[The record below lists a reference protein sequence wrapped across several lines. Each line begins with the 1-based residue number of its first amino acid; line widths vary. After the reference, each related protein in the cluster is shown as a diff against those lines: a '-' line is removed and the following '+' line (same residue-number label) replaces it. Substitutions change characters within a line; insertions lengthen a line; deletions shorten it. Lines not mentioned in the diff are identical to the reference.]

1 MHRAIVCLRPGKYL
15 EWVGEWVGGR
25 VGGVVGGA
33 VGSSDGKAGGRVS
46 LVLAPGVDPAR
57 AGIAGLVGERGA
69 GGVELVRIRPGRGL
83 AGVRAF
89 ACPAQRR
96 AMAVYEALR
105 ELDAASPI
113 GEIVVLDEA
122 GEGFFLACARA
133 SGVAFADAA
142 IRCERVVVEE
152 DRHAGDAR
160 TPWTLRD
167 LVVDAMQRHA
177 SAGPAGPAGSA
188 GSAGAAWGERD
199 PGAHDAEEVSV
210 VIPHF
215 NDGAHLEEA
224 VASLEAQT
232 LRPHAIVL
240 VEDGSTDADSLRVV
254 GALERA
260 GRVRV
265 VRQENR
271 GLAAARNTGWRACAT
286 ELVAFLDAD
295 DVVMPGWLASCARAI
310 GRTRAAAA
318 APIVAT
324 FDADPGTITGG
335 WCPVAFDAALLGVM
349 NAGVPGSG
357 AVLRRAALE
366 GVGGFDESMPAYED
380 WALSAAL
387 AARGESLAVVPEAL
401 FRYRQRSGSLIRRTG
416 RPNHDRWRAIIS
428 ARHGGAD
435 DGRVAQALLDEMT
448 RLRARVRRQR

>member
-15 EWVGEWVGGR
+15 EWVGERVAAAVGGPE
-25 VGGVVGGA
+25 GA
-33 VGSSDGKAGGRVS
+33 SGGRVS
-46 LVLAPGVDPAR
+46 LVLAPGVDPER
-57 AGIAGLVGERGA
+57 AGIAGLGGERGA
-69 GGVELVRIRPGRGL
+69 EGVELVRIRPGRGL

-105 ELDAASPI
+105 ELDARVPI

-133 SGVAFADAA
+133 SGCAFADAA
-142 IRCERVVVEE
+142 IRCERAVVEE

-167 LVVDAMQRHA
+167 LVVDAMQRHS
-177 SAGPAGPAGSA
+177 SAG
-188 GSAGAAWGERD
+188 GERD
-199 PGAHDAEEVSV
+199 PGARDAEEVSV

-215 NDGAHLEEA
+215 NDGVHLEEA
-224 VASLEAQT
+224 VASIEAQT
-232 LRPHAIVL
+232 LRPREIVL

-254 GALERA
+254 ESLERA

-271 GLAAARNTGWRACAT
+271 GLAAARNTGWRACDT

-295 DVVMPGWLASCARAI
+295 DVVMPAWLASCARAI
-310 GRTRAAAA
+310 GRTGAAAA

-324 FDADPGTITGG
+324 FDDDPGTITGG

-366 GVGGFDESMPAYED
+366 GVGGFDETMSAYED

-387 AARGESLAVVPEAL
+387 AARRESLAVVPEAL
-401 FRYRQRSGSLIRRTG
+401 FRYRQRAGSLIRRTG
-416 RPNHDRWRAIIS
+416 RPNHDRWRAIII
-428 ARHGGAD
+428 ARHGIGD
-435 DGRVAQALLDEMT
+435 DGRVAQALLDEMS
-448 RLRARVRRQR
+448 RLRGRLKRQR